1 MIMAGG
7 LGTRMQPFTSILP
20 KPLIPINGK
29 PVIIHIMNL
38 FKKYGFSNINI
49 SLNYKSNILKSYLS
63 ELKKVF
69 H

>member
-7 LGTRMQPFTSILP
+7 LGKRMQPFTSILP

-38 FKKYGFSNINI
+38 FKRFGFSNINI
-49 SLNYKSNILKSYLS
+49 SLN
-63 ELKKVF
+63 
-69 H
+69 